1 MVTHQWREKN
11 KRGISKMAHQSDLIE
26 SNIEQYLKEHEN
38 KEILRFITCG
48 SVDDGKSTLIGRL
61 LYDSKMIFEDQLASI
76 EKDSKKS
83 GTTGEKLDLAL
94 LVDGLASERE
104 QGITIDV
111 AYRFFSTDKRKFI
124 IADTPGH
131 EQYTRNMAT
140 GASTADLAII
150 LIDAR
155 QGVLTQTKRHS
166 YIASLLGIKNIIVA
180 INKMDLV
187 DFSEDVFNSI
197 KSDYEKIIPNL
208 PHNSDINFKYIPI
221 SALDGD
227 NIVTNSSKCS
237 WYTDKPLM
245 ELLDTIENKKQVNNN
260 FRLPVQYVTRPHL
273 NFRGFT
279 GTIASGEIKV
289 SDKIT
294 VLPSKKSSTVKSI
307 VSNEIKDL
315 RPIGKD
321 EMVETIEK
329 AFAPMATTITLE
341 DEIDISRGD
350 MIVKSDNIPEVSS
363 NLSAMIVWMDEEPMR
378 LNQDYIIKRATSVI
392 NGSFNSIEYKKNI
405 NTFEEIDGNSL
416 ELNDIA
422 KCTLSLDREIA
433 VDPYHENRYT
443 GSFII
448 IDKYTN
454 VTLGAGMI
462 VSSIIGTPSRELARE
477 YTKAELELNEYIRK
491 NYPEWNCKAI

>member
-1 MVTHQWREKN
+1 
-11 KRGISKMAHQSDLIE
+11 MAHQSDLIAE
-26 SNIEQYLKEHEN
+26 NIEQYLKEHEH

-83 GTTGEKLDLAL
+83 GTTGDKIDLAL

-166 YIASLLGIKNIIVA
+166 YIASLLGIKNLIVA

-187 DFSEDVFNSI
+187 DFSQERFKEI
-197 KSDYEKIIPNL
+197 KKDYEEIIPNL
-208 PHNSDINFKYIPI
+208 PGNADINFNYIPI

-227 NIVTNSSKCS
+227 NIVSNSAKCS
-237 WYTDKPLM
+237 WYEGLPLM
-245 ELLDTIENKKQVNNN
+245 RLLDSVEIHHDENDD
-260 FRLPVQYVTRPHL
+260 FRLPVQYVSRPHL
-273 NFRGFT
+273 NFRGFS
-279 GTIASGEIKV
+279 GTIASGKISVGDE
-289 SDKIT
+289 IT
-294 VLPSKKSSTVKSI
+294 VLPSRKISVVKSI
-307 VSNEIKDL
+307 VSNDVKDL

-321 EMVETIEK
+321 ETVETIET
-329 AFAPMATTITLE
+329 AYAPMATTITLK

-350 MIVKSDNIPEVSS
+350 MIVKSNSIPQVS
-363 NLSAMIVWMDEEPMR
+363 NKLNVMVVWMDEKPME
-378 LNQDYIIKRATSVI
+378 LNNSYIIKRATSVI
-392 NGSFNSIEYKKNI
+392 NGSFKAIEFKKDINSFK
-405 NTFEEIDGNSL
+405 EIFTDSL

-422 KCTLSLDREIA
+422 KCSLSVDRQIA
-433 VDPYHENRYT
+433 VDSYYENRHT

-448 IDKYTN
+448 IDRYTN
-454 VTLGAGMI
+454 STVGAGMI
-462 VSSIIGTPSRELARE
+462 VDAVETQGKDEELRE
-477 YTKAELELNEYIRK
+477 YTKAEIALNQYIRD
-491 NYPEWNCKAI
+491 NFPEWGCKEIL

>member
-1 MVTHQWREKN
+1 
-11 KRGISKMAHQSDLIE
+11 MAHQSDLIAE
-26 SNIEQYLKEHEN
+26 NIEAYLKEHEK

-61 LYDSKMIFEDQLASI
+61 LYDSKMIFEDQLAAI

-83 GTTGEKLDLAL
+83 GTTGDKIDLAL

-111 AYRFFSTDKRKFI
+111 AYRFFSTEKRKFI

-155 QGVLTQTKRHS
+155 QGILTQTKRHS
-166 YIASLLGIKNIIVA
+166 YIASLLGIKNLIVA

-187 DFSEDVFNSI
+187 NFAEDRFEEI
-197 KSDYEKIIPNL
+197 KKDYQDIIPNL
-208 PHNSDINFKYIPI
+208 PHNSDINFEYIPI

-227 NIVTNSSKCS
+227 NILTNSPKCS
-237 WYTDKPLM
+237 WYEGLPLM
-245 ELLDTIENKKQVNNN
+245 QLLDTLSIHKDENDD
-260 FRLPVQYVTRPHL
+260 FRLPVQYVSRPHL
-273 NFRGFT
+273 NFRGFA
-279 GTIASGEIKV
+279 GTIASGSIQVGDE
-289 SDKIT
+289 IT
-294 VLPSKKSSTVKSI
+294 VLPSRKTSVVKSI

-321 EMVETIEK
+321 ETVETIET
-329 AFAPMATTITLE
+329 AFAPMATTLTLK

-350 MIVKSDNIPEVSS
+350 MIVKSSSIPHVSNKLEV
-363 NLSAMIVWMDEEPMR
+363 MVVWMDEKNLE
-378 LNQDYIIKRATSVI
+378 LNSNYIIKRATSVI
-392 NGSFNSIEYKKNI
+392 NGSFKTIEYKKDVN
-405 NTFEEIDGNSL
+405 NFEEVATDTL

-422 KCTLSLDREIA
+422 KCTLSLDRQIA
-433 VDPYHENRYT
+433 VDPYNENRHT

-448 IDKYTN
+448 IDRYSNTT
-454 VTLGAGMI
+454 VGAGMI
-462 VSSIIGTPSRELARE
+462 VSSLANE
-477 YTKAELELNEYIRK
+477 AMDKDEKLKVYTKAETELNVYIRN
-491 NYPEWNCKAI
+491 NYPEWECKEILG

>member
-1 MVTHQWREKN
+1 
-11 KRGISKMAHQSDLIE
+11 MAHQSDLIAE
-26 SNIEQYLKEHEN
+26 NIEQYLKEHEH

-83 GTTGEKLDLAL
+83 GTTGDKIDLAL

-166 YIASLLGIKNIIVA
+166 YIASLLGIKNLIVA

-187 DFSEDVFNSI
+187 DFSQERFKEI
-197 KSDYEKIIPNL
+197 KKDYEEIIPKL
-208 PHNSDINFKYIPI
+208 PHNEDINFNYIPI

-227 NIVTNSSKCS
+227 NIVSNSPKSP
-237 WYTDKPLM
+237 WYAGKPLM
-245 ELLDTIENKKQVNNN
+245 ELLDTVEIHHDENDD
-260 FRLPVQYVTRPHL
+260 FRLPVQYVSRPHL
-273 NFRGFT
+273 NFRGFS
-279 GTIASGEIKV
+279 GTIASGTISVGDE
-289 SDKIT
+289 IT
-294 VLPSKKSSTVKSI
+294 VLPSRKTSVVKSI
-307 VSNEIKDL
+307 VSNDIKDL

-321 EMVETIEK
+321 ETVETIET
-329 AFAPMATTITLE
+329 AYAPMATTITLK

-350 MIVKSDNIPEVSS
+350 MIVKSNSIPKVS
-363 NLSAMIVWMDEEPMR
+363 NKLNVMVVWMDEKPME
-378 LNQDYIIKRATSVI
+378 LNNSYIIKRATSVI
-392 NGSFNSIEYKKNI
+392 NGSFKAVEFKKDINSFK
-405 NTFEEIDGNSL
+405 EISADTL

-422 KCTLSLDREIA
+422 KCSLSLDRQIA
-433 VDPYHENRYT
+433 VDSYYENRHT

-448 IDKYTN
+448 IDRYTN
-454 VTLGAGMI
+454 STVGAGMI
-462 VSSIIGTPSRELARE
+462 VDAQESQDNEDQTRD
-477 YTKAELELNEYIRK
+477 YTEAEIALNKYIRD
-491 NYPEWNCKAI
+491 NFPEWGCKEILG

>member
-1 MVTHQWREKN
+1 
-11 KRGISKMAHQSDLIE
+11 MAHQSDLIAE
-26 SNIEQYLKEHEN
+26 NIEQYLKEHEH

-83 GTTGEKLDLAL
+83 GTTGDKIDLAL

-166 YIASLLGIKNIIVA
+166 YIASLLGIKNLIVA

-187 DFSEDVFNSI
+187 DFSQERFKEI
-197 KSDYEKIIPNL
+197 KKDYEEIIPNL
-208 PHNSDINFKYIPI
+208 PHNADINFNYIPI

-227 NIVTNSSKCS
+227 NIVSNSPKSP
-237 WYTDKPLM
+237 WYAGKPLM
-245 ELLDTIENKKQVNNN
+245 ELLDTVEIHHDENDD
-260 FRLPVQYVTRPHL
+260 FRLPVQYVSRPHL
-273 NFRGFT
+273 NFRGFS
-279 GTIASGEIKV
+279 GTIASGTISVGDE
-289 SDKIT
+289 IT
-294 VLPSKKSSTVKSI
+294 VLPSRKTSVVKSI
-307 VSNEIKDL
+307 VSNDIKDL

-321 EMVETIEK
+321 EAYETIET
-329 AFAPMATTITLE
+329 AYAPMATTITLK

-350 MIVKSDNIPEVSS
+350 MIVKSNSIPKVS
-363 NLSAMIVWMDEEPMR
+363 NKLNVMVVWMDEKPME
-378 LNQDYIIKRATSVI
+378 LNNSYIIKRATSVI
-392 NGSFNSIEYKKNI
+392 NGSFKAVEFKKDINSFK
-405 NTFEEIDGNSL
+405 EISADTL

-422 KCTLSLDREIA
+422 KCSLSLDRQIA
-433 VDPYHENRYT
+433 VDSYYENRHT

-448 IDKYTN
+448 IDRYTN
-454 VTLGAGMI
+454 STVGAGMI
-462 VSSIIGTPSRELARE
+462 VDAQESQDNEDQTRD
-477 YTKAELELNEYIRK
+477 YTEAEIALNKYIRD
-491 NYPEWNCKAI
+491 NFPEWGCKEILG

>member
-1 MVTHQWREKN
+1 
-11 KRGISKMAHQSDLIE
+11 MAHQSDLIKD
-26 SNIEQYLKEHEN
+26 NIEQYLKEHEN

-83 GTTGEKLDLAL
+83 GTTGDKIDLAL

-166 YIASLLGIKNIIVA
+166 YIASLLGIKNLIVA

-187 DFSEDVFNSI
+187 DFSQERFEEI
-197 KSDYEKIIPNL
+197 KKDYEEIIPNL
-208 PHNSDINFKYIPI
+208 PHNSDINFNYIPI

-227 NIVTNSSKCS
+227 NIVSNSPKCS
-237 WYTDKPLM
+237 WYEGLPLM
-245 ELLDTIENKKQVNNN
+245 GLLDSLPIHEDENDD
-260 FRLPVQYVTRPHL
+260 FRLPVQYVSRPHL
-273 NFRGFT
+273 NFRGFC
-279 GTIASGEIKV
+279 GTIASGKISVGDE
-289 SDKIT
+289 IT
-294 VLPSKKSSTVKSI
+294 VLPSRKTSVVKSI
-307 VSNEIKDL
+307 VSNDIKDL
-315 RPIGKD
+315 RPKNKD
-321 EMVETIEK
+321 EVVETIET
-329 AFAPMATTITLE
+329 AYAPMATTITLK

-350 MIVKSDNIPEVSS
+350 MIVKSNSIPEVS
-363 NLSAMIVWMDEEPMR
+363 NHLSVMVVWMDETPLK
-378 LNQDYIIKRATSVI
+378 LNQNYIIKRATSVL
-392 NGSFNSIEYKKNI
+392 NGSFNSIEFKKDI
-405 NTFEEIDGNSL
+405 NTFDEVDANEL
-416 ELNDIA
+416 ALNDIA
-422 KCTLSLDREIA
+422 KCTLSLDRQIA
-433 VDPYHENRYT
+433 VDPYHENRHT

-448 IDKYTN
+448 IDRYTN
-454 VTLGAGMI
+454 STVGAGMI
-462 VSSIIGTPSRELARE
+462 VDSIKSNNEEKTEERK
-477 YTKAELELNEYIRK
+477 YTKAEIELNLYIRN
-491 NYPEWNCKAI
+491 NYPEWECKEIL

>member
-1 MVTHQWREKN
+1 
-11 KRGISKMAHQSDLIE
+11 MAHQSDLIAQ
-26 SNIEQYLKEHEN
+26 NIEAYLKEHEN

-83 GTTGEKLDLAL
+83 GTTGDKIDLAL

-166 YIASLLGIKNIIVA
+166 YIASLLGIKNLIVA

-187 DFSEDVFNSI
+187 DFSSERFEEI
-197 KSDYEKIIPNL
+197 KKDYEAIIPNL
-208 PHNSDINFKYIPI
+208 PHNSDINFNYIPI

-227 NIVTNSSKCS
+227 NIVSISPKCS
-237 WYTDKPLM
+237 WYTGLPLM
-245 ELLDTIENKKQVNNN
+245 ELLDTVAIHHDENDD
-260 FRLPVQYVTRPHL
+260 FRLPVQYVNRPHL
-273 NFRGFT
+273 NFRGFS
-279 GTIASGEIKV
+279 GTIASGKISVGDE
-289 SDKIT
+289 IT
-294 VLPSKKSSTVKSI
+294 VLPSRKTSVVKSI
-307 VSNEIKDL
+307 VSNDIKDL

-321 EMVETIEK
+321 ETVETIET
-329 AFAPMATTITLE
+329 AFAPMATTITLK

-350 MIVKSDNIPEVSS
+350 MIVKSNSIPQVSNKLEV
-363 NLSAMIVWMDEEPMR
+363 MVVWMNEKPLE
-378 LNQDYIIKRATSVI
+378 LNANYIIKRATSVI
-392 NGSFNSIEYKKNI
+392 NGSFKSIAFKKDI
-405 NTFEEIDGNSL
+405 NTFKEIATDKL

-422 KCTLSLDREIA
+422 KCTLALDRQIA
-433 VDPYHENRYT
+433 VDPYNDNRHT

-448 IDKYTN
+448 IDRYTN
-454 VTLGAGMI
+454 TTVGAGMI
-462 VSSIIGTPSRELARE
+462 VSSVASEATNEEEKVRE
-477 YTKAELELNEYIRK
+477 YTKAEIALNQYIRD
-491 NYPEWNCKAI
+491 NFPEWECKEILG

>member
-1 MVTHQWREKN
+1 
-11 KRGISKMAHQSDLIE
+11 MAHQSDLIAT
-26 SNIEQYLKEHEN
+26 NIEQYLKEHEN

-83 GTTGEKLDLAL
+83 GTTGDKIDLAL

-166 YIASLLGIKNIIVA
+166 YIASLLGIKNLIVA

-187 DFSEDVFNSI
+187 DFSQEKFESI
-197 KSDYEKIIPNL
+197 KKDYQEIIPNL
-208 PHNSDINFKYIPI
+208 PHNADINFEYIPI

-227 NIVTNSSKCS
+227 NILTISPKCS
-237 WYTDKPLM
+237 WYKGLPLM
-245 ELLDTIENKKQVNNN
+245 QLLDTVAIHQDENDD
-260 FRLPVQYVTRPHL
+260 FRLPVQYVSRPHL
-273 NFRGFT
+273 NFRGFS
-279 GTIASGEIKV
+279 GTIASGKISVGDE
-289 SDKIT
+289 IT
-294 VLPSKKSSTVKSI
+294 VLPSRKTSVVKSI
-307 VSNEIKDL
+307 VSNDIKDL

-321 EMVETIEK
+321 ETVETMES
-329 AFAPMATTITLE
+329 AFAPMATTITLK

-350 MIVKSDNIPEVSS
+350 MIVKSNSIPKVS
-363 NLSAMIVWMDEEPMR
+363 NKLSVMVVWMNEKPLE
-378 LNQDYIIKRATSVI
+378 LNGNYIIKRSTSVI
-392 NGSFNSIEYKKNI
+392 NGSFKSIEFKKDI
-405 NTFEEIDGNSL
+405 NSFKEISTDTL

-422 KCTLSLDREIA
+422 KCTLSLDRQIA
-433 VDPYHENRYT
+433 VDPYNDNRHT

-448 IDKYTN
+448 IDRYSNTT
-454 VTLGAGMI
+454 VGAGMI
-462 VSSIIGTPSRELARE
+462 VDSIASDVEDEDTNTRK
-477 YTKAELELNEYIRK
+477 YTQAEIELNAYIR
-491 NYPEWNCKAI
+491 NNFPEWGCKEILG

>member
-1 MVTHQWREKN
+1 
-11 KRGISKMAHQSDLIE
+11 MAHQSDLIAQ
-26 SNIEQYLKEHEN
+26 NIEAYLKEHEN

-83 GTTGEKLDLAL
+83 GTTGDKIDLAL

-166 YIASLLGIKNIIVA
+166 YIASLLGIKNLIVA

-187 DFSEDVFNSI
+187 DFSSERFEEI
-197 KSDYEKIIPNL
+197 KKDYEAIIPNL
-208 PHNSDINFKYIPI
+208 PHNSDINFNYIPI

-227 NIVTNSSKCS
+227 NIVSISPKCS
-237 WYTDKPLM
+237 WYKGLPLM
-245 ELLDTIENKKQVNNN
+245 ELLDTVAIHHDENDD
-260 FRLPVQYVTRPHL
+260 FRLPVQYVNRPHL
-273 NFRGFT
+273 NFRGFS
-279 GTIASGEIKV
+279 GTIASGKISVGDE
-289 SDKIT
+289 IT
-294 VLPSKKSSTVKSI
+294 VLPSRKTSVVKSI
-307 VSNEIKDL
+307 VSNDIKDL

-321 EMVETIEK
+321 ETVETIET
-329 AFAPMATTITLE
+329 AFAPMATTITLK

-350 MIVKSDNIPEVSS
+350 MIVKSNSIPQVSNKLEV
-363 NLSAMIVWMDEEPMR
+363 MVVWMNEKPLE
-378 LNQDYIIKRATSVI
+378 LNGNYIIKRATSVI
-392 NGSFNSIEYKKNI
+392 NGSFKSIEFKKDI
-405 NTFEEIDGNSL
+405 NTFKEIATDKL

-422 KCTLSLDREIA
+422 KCTLALDRQIA
-433 VDPYHENRYT
+433 VDPYNDNRHT

-448 IDKYTN
+448 IDRYTN
-454 VTLGAGMI
+454 TTVGAGMI
-462 VSSIIGTPSRELARE
+462 VSSVASEATNNEEKVRE
-477 YTKAELELNEYIRK
+477 YTKAEIALNQYIRD
-491 NYPEWNCKAI
+491 NFPEWECKEILG

>member
-1 MVTHQWREKN
+1 
-11 KRGISKMAHQSDLIE
+11 MAHQSDLIA
-26 SNIEQYLKEHEN
+26 NDIEAYLKEHEN

-83 GTTGEKLDLAL
+83 GTTGDKIDLAL

-166 YIASLLGIKNIIVA
+166 YIASLLGIKNIVVA

-187 DFSEDVFNSI
+187 DFSQERFEEI
-197 KSDYEKIIPNL
+197 KKDYETIIPNL
-208 PHNSDINFKYIPI
+208 PHNEDIEFKYIPI

-227 NIVTNSSKCS
+227 NIVTNSSKCD
-237 WYTDKPLM
+237 WYKDKPLM
-245 ELLDTIENKKQVNNN
+245 ELLDTIEIHKKENND
-260 FRLPVQYVTRPHL
+260 FRLPVQYVNRPHL
-273 NFRGFT
+273 NFRGFC
-279 GTIASGEIKV
+279 GTIASGSISV
-289 SDKIT
+289 GDAIT
-294 VLPSKKSSTVKSI
+294 VLPSKKTSKVKSI
-307 VSNEIKDL
+307 VSNDIKEL
-315 RPIGKD
+315 RPKNKD
-321 EMVETIEK
+321 ENVETIQT

-350 MIVKSDNIPEVSS
+350 MIVKSDNIPEVSTKF
-363 NLSAMIVWMDEEPMR
+363 NVMVVWMSEQKMNP
-378 LNQDYIIKRATSVI
+378 NSSYIIKRATSVI
-392 NGSFNSIEYKKNI
+392 NGTFRSVEYKKDI
-405 NTFEEIDGNSL
+405 NTFEEIPADHL

-422 KCTLSLDREIA
+422 NCTLSLDRQIA
-433 VDPYHENRYT
+433 VDPYNKNRYT

-448 IDKYTN
+448 IDRYSNETM
-454 VTLGAGMI
+454 GAGMI
-462 VSSIIGTPSRELARE
+462 VSSMKEEQTNSVKE
-477 YTKAELELNEYIRK
+477 YTQAEIELNEFIRR
-491 NYPEWNCKAI
+491 NYPQWECKAI

>member
-1 MVTHQWREKN
+1 
-11 KRGISKMAHQSDLIE
+11 MAHKSDLIE
-26 SNIEQYLKEHEN
+26 NNIEQYLKEHEN

-83 GTTGEKLDLAL
+83 GTTGDKIDLAL

-140 GASTADLAII
+140 GASTADLAVI

-166 YIASLLGIKNIIVA
+166 YIASLLGIKNIVVA

-187 DFSEDVFNSI
+187 DFSQEVFEKI
-197 KSDYEKIIPNL
+197 KKDYESIIPNL
-208 PHNSDINFKYIPI
+208 PNNENIEFKYIPI

-227 NIVTNSSKCS
+227 NIVSNSDKCN
-237 WYTDKPLM
+237 WYKSEPLM
-245 ELLDTIENKKQVNNN
+245 ELLDTISIHKKENKN
-260 FRLPVQYVTRPHL
+260 FRLPIQYVNRPHL
-273 NFRGFT
+273 NFRGFA
-279 GTIASGEIKV
+279 GTIASGTISVGDE
-289 SDKIT
+289 IT
-294 VLPSKKSSTVKSI
+294 VLPSRKTSKVKSI
-307 VSNEIKDL
+307 VSNDIKEL
-315 RPIGKD
+315 RPKTKD
-321 EMVETIEK
+321 EQVETIEK
-329 AFAPMATTITLE
+329 AFAPMATTLTLE

-350 MIVKSDNIPEVSS
+350 MIVKSDSIPEVS
-363 NLSAMIVWMDEEPMR
+363 NRLNVMIVWMNEASMK
-378 LNQDYIIKRATSVI
+378 LNSSYIIKRSTSVL
-392 NGSFNSIEYKKNI
+392 NGSFKSIEYKKDI
-405 NTFEEIDGNSL
+405 NTFEEINTDKL

-422 KCTLSLDREIA
+422 NCTLSLDRQIA
-433 VDPYHENRYT
+433 VDPYNENRYT
-443 GSFII
+443 GSFIV
-448 IDKYTN
+448 IDRYTN
-454 VTLGAGMI
+454 ETVGAGMI
-462 VSSIIGTPSRELARE
+462 VEAVASEEENPKV
-477 YTKAELELNEYIRK
+477 YTQAEIELNAFIRK
-491 NYPEWNCKAI
+491 NYPEWECKEIG